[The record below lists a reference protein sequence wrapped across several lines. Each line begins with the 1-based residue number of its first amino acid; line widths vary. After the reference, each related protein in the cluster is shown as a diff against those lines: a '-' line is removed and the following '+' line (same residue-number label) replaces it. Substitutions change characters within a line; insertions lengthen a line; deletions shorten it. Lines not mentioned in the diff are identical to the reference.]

1 MILIDT
7 HERKSLEPLIDAFP
21 NADISQ
27 LKIGDFLFTDDKI
40 VVEIKIDQDGHD
52 YGRAGHELT
61 NMNLEKYD
69 KLKKHLIY
77 VADHPYAFHEF
88 KILNGMCQKSN
99 VYCHHVYLLK
109 CPDYKDPRY
118 EGKYTDLP
126 KKIQQLRQPA
136 YNRALQIGEH
146 SKELGQLGKIIETFP
161 GMGKR
166 AGEIEAYIKNEGV
179 CLAIAAKE
187 IMGVNKDRT
196 DRKVVAD
203 MLTFLQEFKGL
214 I

>member
-1 MILIDT
+1 MSVIDT
-7 HERKSLEPLIDAFP
+7 HERKSLDVLSEMFP
-21 NADISQ
+21 DSTVSQ
-27 LKIGDFLFTDDKI
+27 LKIGDFLLVDEKI
-40 VVEIKIDQDGHD
+40 IVEIKIDQDAHD

-69 KLKKHLIY
+69 GLKKHLIY
-77 VADHPYAFHEF
+77 VADHPQMFHEF
-88 KILNGMCQKSN
+88 KILNGLCQKAN

-109 CPDYKDPRY
+109 CPDYNNPKY

-146 SKELGQLGKIIETFP
+146 SKELGLIGKMIEPHP

-166 AGEIEAYIKNEGV
+166 AGKIELVMQLEHLN
-179 CLAIAAKE
+179 LRAAADKV
-187 IMGVNKDRT
+187 MGLNKDGT
-196 DRKVVAD
+196 SKKAVLD
-203 MLTFLQEFKGL
+203 MLTFLDEFKGM